1 MERCYRGIE
10 GIDWLRPGITPPIM
24 PGLRDTGDEYCLD
37 TERKQWR
44 RTDKCKW
51 EKENREAEVGVLF
64 QTFKYSTFL
73 THLHSPLF
81 VAPGSG
87 CGPGLMEEKLTTR
100 FNFVESTF
108 YKWIWTFRYMS
119 STEKTFLLFQ
129 LDFPKHYWLGFNIW
143 CSPLENPVCAEVECR
158 KKG

>member
-1 MERCYRGIE
+1 MNIVSTQSENNEEGQTSVNEKRRIE
-10 GIDWLRPGITPPIM
+10 
-24 PGLRDTGDEYCLD
+24 
-37 TERKQWR
+37 KQ
-44 RTDKCKW
+44 K
-51 EKENREAEVGVLF
+51 VGVLF

-108 YKWIWTFRYMS
+108 YKWI
-119 STEKTFLLFQ
+119 
-129 LDFPKHYWLGFNIW
+129 
-143 CSPLENPVCAEVECR
+143 
-158 KKG
+158 